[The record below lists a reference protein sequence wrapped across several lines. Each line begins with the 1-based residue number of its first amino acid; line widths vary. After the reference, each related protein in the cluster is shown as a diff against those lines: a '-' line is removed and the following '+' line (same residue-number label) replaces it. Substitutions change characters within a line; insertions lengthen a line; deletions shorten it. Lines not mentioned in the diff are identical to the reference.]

1 MSILLVTFLNCNQ
14 VLAISYRL
22 QGIAMLS
29 PKQKYEILVELRKVV
44 PTCPVI
50 INENEQYRKRI

>member
-1 MSILLVTFLNCNQ
+1 MSIFLATFLSCNQ
-14 VLAISYRL
+14 VLAIAYRL

-29 PKQKYEILVELRKVV
+29 PQQKYEILVELKKVV

-50 INENEQYRKRI
+50 IHQNEQHRKRI